1 MQMKKISEQQ
11 KDNVAI
17 LYQNTKLKVYE
28 IAKITDVS
36 ALSVMNII
44 KQKDIS
50 PRRMEN
56 FDEDELER
64 ALLMYEAGYRLSEI
78 LSQCEIPQNRLYSA
92 IDARGI
98 ERRKNICTRNRKS
111 RHKSKKEQ
119 IIKMYQEEKSISQ
132 IARELDISTDTVKRN
147 IMQAISNGEAQVSKR
162 YSKEETEQLDSI
174 AEIIVK
180 CKNKVTIRDI
190 AKAFKVDEKKLYYR
204 VLKQRRNK

>member
-1 MQMKKISEQQ
+1 MKKISEQQ
-11 KDNVAI
+11 KNNVAI
-17 LYQNTKLKVYE
+17 LYQRTNLKVYE

-36 ALSVMNII
+36 APSVMNII
-44 KQKDIS
+44 KQKDIL

-56 FDEDELER
+56 FDKDELER

-78 LSQCEIPQNRLYSA
+78 LSQCEISQNRLYSA

-147 IMQAISNGEAQVSKR
+147 IMQAIKNGEAQVSKR

-174 AEIIVK
+174 AEMIVK

-204 VLKQRRNK
+204 VLKQKRNK

>member
-1 MQMKKISEQQ
+1 MKKISEQQ
-11 KDNVAI
+11 KNNVAI
-17 LYQNTKLKVYE
+17 LYQRTNLKVYE

-36 ALSVMNII
+36 APSVMNII
-44 KQKDIS
+44 KQKDIL

-56 FDEDELER
+56 FDKDELER

-78 LSQCEIPQNRLYSA
+78 LSQCEISQNRLYSA

-98 ERRKNICTRNRKS
+98 ERRRNICTRNRKI

-119 IIKMYQEEKSISQ
+119 IIKLYQEEKSISQ

-147 IMQAISNGEAQVSKR
+147 IMQAIKNGEAQVSKR

-174 AEIIVK
+174 AEMIVK

-204 VLKQRRNK
+204 VLKQKRNK